1 MKLVVPC
8 NFELSADDVIKII
21 MVDTLGGILLVDGE
35 KVFLE
40 SRNDED
46 KLERT
51 PVEADDPRMT
61 LLFALKVVRGFYDA
75 VAEDEGDATDP
86 NSEIEAEA
94 DSGVEKQ
101 TPLNTVAFRP
111 LKK

>member
-46 KLERT
+46 K
-51 PVEADDPRMT
+51 
-61 LLFALKVVRGFYDA
+61 
-75 VAEDEGDATDP
+75 
-86 NSEIEAEA
+86 
-94 DSGVEKQ
+94 
-101 TPLNTVAFRP
+101 
-111 LKK
+111 